1 MLLGYRIKQSHVS
14 VLSQLW
20 DIYQML
26 WSRWI
31 LPLTKDYLRLFYLI
45 VSLIFSSYIHF
56 DETFCQFFFDKVQR
70 RIAARPLIALP
81 DSGVGIIVLL
91 DQSLG

>member
-1 MLLGYRIKQSHVS
+1 
-14 VLSQLW
+14 
-20 DIYQML
+20 ML

-31 LPLTKDYLRLFYLI
+31 FPITKDYLRLFHLI
-45 VSLIFSSYIHF
+45 MSLIFSFYIYSDEHF
-56 DETFCQFFFDKVQR
+56 CRFFFDKVQR

-91 DQSLG
+91 DQSLDQ